1 MKGYYF
7 FYFYILQKVGKSVFV
22 IFPVSMGPMT

>member
-7 FYFYILQKVGKSVFV
+7 FYVHILQKVGKSVFA
-22 IFPVSMGPMT
+22 IISVSMGPMT